1 MTLPSFTVDASL
13 YPMSERYRL
22 VTCVT
27 DSLGVVFVPGHQ
39 VLAVLRPVNWRN
51 DRR

>member
-27 DSLGVVFVPGHQ
+27 DSLGVVFVLVTKFSPYY
-39 VLAVLRPVNWRN
+39 
-51 DRR
+51 DR